1 MTYGLFSRMIS
12 RSGRREE
19 LVGFLVRA
27 AELLESNPSCV
38 LYSVATGPEP
48 ELVYVYEVWTDQQ
61 AHDTSLQAPE
71 IRTLIDTA
79 RPAIAGIADQM
90 PLTVHSGNR
99 LRS

>member
-1 MTYGLFSRMIS
+1 MTYGLFSSMIS
-12 RSGRREE
+12 QSGRREE

-27 AELLESNPSCV
+27 AELLESNPDCA
-38 LYSVATGPEP
+38 LYSVATAAEP
-48 ELVYVYEVWTDQQ
+48 ELVYVYEIWTDQQ

-79 RPAIAGIADQM
+79 RPAIAGIADQT

-99 LRS
+99 MRS